1 MLCTVDKPELSR
13 LNSTTGLP
21 QPVFQM
27 LTNNSWVV
35 RLVDSIP
42 GSVGGSFCPIWWN
55 PPLVEDKSWRYGHFD
70 SSTTGSG
77 SFSCF
82 EATAVLR
89 WKEFCDIKS
98 SDWLAIRCASPLDGD
113 PSTLKARS
121 GVRPSSRLL
130 LKRTSVT
137 SWSCRST
144 LSFGTR
150 TSATRRTP
158 TMGGSTTGC
167 SVLVSGCDSHIVTW
181 CGKYTF

>member
-13 LNSTTGLP
+13 LNSMTGLP

-35 RLVDSIP
+35 RLVDFIP
-42 GSVGGSFCPIWWN
+42 GSAGGSFCLIWWMIC
-55 PPLVEDKSWRYGHFD
+55 LEGHFD
-70 SSTTGSG
+70 FSLSAAGSG
-77 SFSCF
+77 SFSRF
-82 EATAVLR
+82 EVTTVWQR
-89 WKEFCDIKS
+89 KDIKS

-137 SWSCRST
+137 S
-144 LSFGTR
+144 L
-150 TSATRRTP
+150 
-158 TMGGSTTGC
+158 
-167 SVLVSGCDSHIVTW
+167 
-181 CGKYTF
+181 